1 MNPVAGTLSVF
12 THVGMNLGH
21 ARFVLYSLRCRSY
34 FLPFLPFFTGAGFP
48 ATGANF
54 NGSL

>member
-34 FLPFLPFFTGAGFP
+34 FLPFLPFFTGAVG
-48 ATGANF
+48 NF